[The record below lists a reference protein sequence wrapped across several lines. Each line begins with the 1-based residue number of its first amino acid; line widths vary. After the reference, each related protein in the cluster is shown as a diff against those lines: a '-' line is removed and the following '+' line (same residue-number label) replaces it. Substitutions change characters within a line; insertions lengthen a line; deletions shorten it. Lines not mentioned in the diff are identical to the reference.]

1 MFCGRLATLN
11 YDIMRL
17 SILTLALA
25 SAMSAMAQPD
35 DNQTILTIDNK
46 NISCDEFQRLY
57 IKNNAG
63 AAFDSASLTEYMQLF
78 IDYKLKVFEG
88 EALGMDTTPEF
99 LNEFGDYCVQLEK
112 PYLTNTLVNDSLA
125 REAYEHM
132 QWDIRASHILIKC
145 SENASAADT
154 LKAYKRAQDIRKRAL
169 KEDFNKLARE
179 TSEDP
184 SANQNNGDL
193 GYFTAFSMIYDFEKV
208 AYTTDIGVVSP
219 VFRTR
224 YGYHILKVFD
234 RRPSPGEI
242 RASQILVSI
251 PQNAVNATVK
261 AKHDQAQ
268 MIADSLNAGADW
280 SQMVQRYSDDRST
293 KHKDGD
299 LQWFGTGVM
308 VPDYEKAAFNLK
320 NIGDISAPVRTQSG
334 WHIIKLTGKKPIDS
348 FENLQ
353 EQIKQRLS
361 RDSRDQLAQQTVI
374 ERLKREYNF
383 KEDKTALNE
392 FIRCVDS
399 SALSGNWTIDKAKG
413 LNKII
418 FTIDDTIRFT
428 QQRYAEIVANRGVI
442 GKKRPI
448 EIQLKKDY
456 ERIVEYIILVYA
468 RNQLPKK
475 YPEFKYLQ
483 TEYHDGIL
491 IFALMDKMVWS
502 KASTDSAGLASFYE
516 ANKDRYMWGDRAE
529 VAICSYK
536 GDAISGAALKNAN
549 TKLEAALKAGA
560 KKGNYTEQAKAALQ
574 KLGINPDSIDMQVTV
589 KNYNIV
595 DGKDA
600 GLEGDAANAKYCDI
614 NGTKIDMKAWGKTKS
629 KIHYGK
635 RTEVLYFVK
644 QVPPMPKTLDE
655 CRGTAIADYQD
666 ALEKE
671 WVAQL
676 RAKHTVK
683 INEKVFNSLIKN
695 K

>member
-1 MFCGRLATLN
+1 
-11 YDIMRL
+11 MRL

-46 NISCDEFQRLY
+46 TISCYEFKRLY
-57 IKNNAG
+57 MKNNTE
-63 AAFDSASLTEYMQLF
+63 AAFDSASLAEYMQLF

-88 EALGMDTTPEF
+88 EALGMDTTPSF
-99 LNEFGDYCVQLEK
+99 AREFGDYIVELEK
-112 PYLTNTLVNDSLA
+112 PYLTDASVDDSLA

-132 QWDIRASHILIKC
+132 HWDIRASHILIRC
-145 SENASAADT
+145 TENASAADT
-154 LKAYKRAQDIRKRAL
+154 LKAYKRAQNIHKRAL

-184 SANQNNGDL
+184 SAAQNGGDL
-193 GYFTAFSMIYDFEKV
+193 GYFTAFSMIYDFERMAYATKV
-208 AYTTDIGVVSP
+208 GAVSP
-219 VFRTR
+219 IFRTR

-234 RRPSPGEI
+234 RRPNPGEI
-242 RASQILVSI
+242 RASQIMIVI
-251 PQNAVNATVK
+251 PQNADDAAVK
-261 AKHDQAQ
+261 AAHDKAQ
-268 MIADSLNAGADW
+268 LIADSLNAGADW
-280 SQMVQRYSDDRST
+280 TKMVLRHSEDRST
-293 KHKDGD
+293 NQKDGD
-299 LQWFGTGVM
+299 LGWFGTGVM
-308 VPDYEKAAFNLK
+308 VADYENAAFGLK
-320 NIGDISAPVRTQSG
+320 NIGDISAPVRTPNG
-334 WHIIKLTGKKPIDS
+334 WHIIKLTGRKPIDS

-353 EQIKQRLS
+353 EDLKKKLS
-361 RDSRDQLAQQTVI
+361 NDARSQMAHKAVI
-374 ERLKREYNF
+374 ERFKREYKF
-383 KEDKTALNE
+383 VEDKAALIE
-392 FIRCVDS
+392 FINCVDS
-399 SALSGNWTIDKAKG
+399 TAWDGKWSIDKAKG
-413 LNKII
+413 LNKNI
-418 FTIDDTIRFT
+418 FTIDDTIQFS
-428 QQRYAEIVANRGVI
+428 QQRFAGLVYSNQIAVR
-442 GKKRPI
+442 KRIPI
-448 EIQLKKDY
+448 DVQLRKDY
-456 ERIVEYIILVYA
+456 ARIVEYIITAYA
-468 RNQLPKK
+468 RKELPKK
-475 YPEFKYLQ
+475 YPELKYLK

-491 IFALMDKMVWS
+491 IFALMDKMVWN

-516 ANKDRYMWGDRAE
+516 ANKERYMWGDRAE

-536 GDAISGAALKNAN
+536 GDAITGSIVKIVVA
-549 TKLEAALKAGA
+549 KLEAALKAGV
-560 KKGNYTEQAKAALQ
+560 KKGNYTEQSKAALQ
-574 KLGINPDSIDMQVTV
+574 KLGINPDSVDMQVTV

-614 NGTKIDMKAWGKTKS
+614 DGTKIDMNAWDRNKF

-635 RTEVLYFVK
+635 RTEVLYLVK